1 MLGSIEETNLCK
13 IMLRNRVLAFLV
25 LTAQLLVMVPETS
38 AKVLALIVFGDSTV
52 DSGNNNQISTVLKSN
67 FQPYGR
73 DYLDGKATGRFSN
86 GRIAPDFI
94 SEGLGLKNAVPAYLD
109 PAYNI
114 ADFATGVC
122 FASAGTGLD
131 NATSSVLSVMPLW
144 KEVEYY
150 KEYQTRL
157 RSYLGEE
164 KANEII
170 KESLYLISIGTND
183 FLENYYLL
191 PRKLR
196 KYSVSEYQDF
206 LIGIA
211 GDFVKDIYRLGA
223 RKMSLSG
230 LSPFGCLPL
239 ERTTQ
244 IFYGSKCIQEY
255 NNVARDFNTKMNEK
269 VSKLNKELDGLQ
281 LVFSNPYD
289 LVSEILNH
297 PEAFG
302 FENVRSAC
310 CGTGYYEM
318 SYLCDKMNPFTCSD
332 ASKYVFWDSFHP
344 TEKTNAIVASHVL
357 KYDLSRFQ

>member
-1 MLGSIEETNLCK
+1 MQ
-13 IMLRNRVLAFLV
+13 RNRVLAFL
-25 LTAQLLVMVPETS
+25 LLAAQLLVQIPES
-38 AKVLALIVFGDSTV
+38 CAKVPALIVFGDSTV

-73 DYLDGKATGRFSN
+73 DYFDGKATGRFSN

-131 NATSSVLSVMPLW
+131 NATSAVLSVMPLW

-170 KESLYLISIGTND
+170 SEALYLISIGTND

-196 KYSVSEYQDF
+196 KYSVNEYQNF

-211 GDFVKDIYRLGA
+211 ADFVTDIYKLGA
-223 RKMSLSG
+223 RKMSWSG

-244 IFYGSKCIQEY
+244 LFYGSKCIEEY
-255 NNVARDFNTKMNEK
+255 NIVARDFNTKMEVK
-269 VSKLNKELDGLQ
+269 VYQLNRELDG
-281 LVFSNPYD
+281 
-289 LVSEILNH
+289 I
-297 PEAFG
+297 
-302 FENVRSAC
+302 
-310 CGTGYYEM
+310 
-318 SYLCDKMNPFTCSD
+318 
-332 ASKYVFWDSFHP
+332 
-344 TEKTNAIVASHVL
+344 IVAGVFKSV
-357 KYDLSRFQ
+357 